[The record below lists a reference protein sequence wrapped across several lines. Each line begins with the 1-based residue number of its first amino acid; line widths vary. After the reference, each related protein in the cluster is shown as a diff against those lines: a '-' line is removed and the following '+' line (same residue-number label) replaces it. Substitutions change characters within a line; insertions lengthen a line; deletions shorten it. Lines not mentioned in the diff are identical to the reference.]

1 MLFFKYFNSYVYFK
15 KIVNISTD
23 RNLFNSCT
31 SKLEIMLNI
40 NGKEFKKHGS
50 LLTFHIFG
58 MCIFYLSE
66 GASELMS

>member
-1 MLFFKYFNSYVYFK
+1 MLLFKYFNSYVNFK
-15 KIVNISTD
+15 KIVNN

-40 NGKEFKKHGS
+40 NEKEFKKHGS
-50 LLTFHIFG
+50 LLTFHIFS
-58 MCIFYLSE
+58 MCIFHLSE